1 LTQILDEKS
10 LIKKYQKEITSL
22 KTELEQLKHSILEQP
37 FIVNTSQEDLV
48 HLRQQVSVQFKSV
61 GCVCLLYLGLATLN
75 QEKMELTFMSKIVGA
90 WG

>member
-48 HLRQQVSVQFKSV
+48 HLRQQVSVQFKSM
-61 GCVCLLYLGLATLN
+61 GCVFIMLWGL
-75 QEKMELTFMSKIVGA
+75 QP
-90 WG
+90 